1 MKMNTDREW
10 LLIKSEQEDGCMVS
24 VGGLTYELEENQ
36 KPSSSIMRSTW
47 NRGFTYVN
55 DVCIRQRKRET
66 LEEFRARVF
75 GIIEESRLRRWK
87 ELFNA
92 AN

>member
-1 MKMNTDREW
+1 MIFPDEYK
-10 LLIKSEQEDGCMVS
+10 
-24 VGGLTYELEENQ
+24 
-36 KPSSSIMRSTW
+36 MRSTW

-75 GIIEESRLRRWK
+75 GIIEESR
-87 ELFNA
+87 NA
-92 AN
+92 AD

>member
-1 MKMNTDREW
+1 MIFPDEYK
-10 LLIKSEQEDGCMVS
+10 
-24 VGGLTYELEENQ
+24 
-36 KPSSSIMRSTW
+36 MRSTW

-75 GIIEESRLRRWK
+75 WIIEESRISLAKSSIKAVK
-87 ELFNA
+87 ELL
-92 AN
+92 